1 MNISESIQQ
10 KINLL
15 QDDLSKND
23 QYIKYAETY
32 TYLMNLG
39 LWGPC
44 AVASYVNSFD
54 KKYMTSGVGFE
65 PFNLTEKVGML
76 YDHYYNSMYLELY
89 LQANPGSFI
98 LLWAYTIYSHDLFV
112 KLAKKYEK
120 QNPQR
125 YEYVNETIIR
135 VKLEKCKNA
144 SIEEISKFGELL
156 NYFTREYWRGG
167 TDITAKF
174 KIYEKTV
181 YERELLLR
189 SISDSKLWF
198 RGIKPEIRDD
208 PSDVYD
214 FNDIVDPSEYEYTAL
229 SRTFQESTTNEKQ
242 QSKSINISETMTI
255 RKLPQPKV
263 QEKQSNSAQATMT
276 IRRPPQ
282 QTSQASNNN
291 RRPKTQIVTTPKKT
305 NQNQGQQSSTLVIQK
320 VYKSP
325 LITETENKPAKTT
338 TEENKTR
345 PNTTPRIE
353 ISQPKSKSSPIS
365 IKIQRPPQKQLQI
378 QTPQSQNPPQP
389 KSPLVFTFGKK

>member
-125 YEYVNETIIR
+125 YESV
-135 VKLEKCKNA
+135 
-144 SIEEISKFGELL
+144 S
-156 NYFTREYWRGG
+156 
-167 TDITAKF
+167 
-174 KIYEKTV
+174 
-181 YERELLLR
+181 
-189 SISDSKLWF
+189 
-198 RGIKPEIRDD
+198 
-208 PSDVYD
+208 
-214 FNDIVDPSEYEYTAL
+214 YTHL
-229 SRTFQESTTNEKQ
+229 T
-242 QSKSINISETMTI
+242 
-255 RKLPQPKV
+255 LP
-263 QEKQSNSAQATMT
+263 
-276 IRRPPQ
+276 
-282 QTSQASNNN
+282 
-291 RRPKTQIVTTPKKT
+291 
-305 NQNQGQQSSTLVIQK
+305 
-320 VYKSP
+320 
-325 LITETENKPAKTT
+325 T
-338 TEENKTR
+338 TER
-345 PNTTPRIE
+345 
-353 ISQPKSKSSPIS
+353 
-365 IKIQRPPQKQLQI
+365 
-378 QTPQSQNPPQP
+378 
-389 KSPLVFTFGKK
+389 V